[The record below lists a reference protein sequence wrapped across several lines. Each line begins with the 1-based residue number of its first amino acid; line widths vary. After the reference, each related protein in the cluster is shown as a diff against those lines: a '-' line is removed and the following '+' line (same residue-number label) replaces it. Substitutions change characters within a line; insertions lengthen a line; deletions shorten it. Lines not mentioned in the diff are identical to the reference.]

1 MMHQKILILDFGSQV
16 TQLIARRIREAHV
29 FCEVHPCDVTN
40 DWIRDYARDGNLKG
54 IILSGSHA
62 STYEEHDLRAPQLVY
77 ELGIPVLGICYG
89 MFTMAVQLGGIVAPS
104 DKREFG
110 HADVRA
116 HGHTQLLD
124 GIQDYANLQGHGMLQ
139 VWMSHGDKVTELPP
153 GFKLMASTDSCP
165 IAGMADEKRRFYGV
179 QFHPEVTHT
188 QRGAAILERFVLD
201 ICGTKADWVMRD
213 HITEAVEKI
222 RQQVGDEEVILGLS
236 GGVDSSVAAAL
247 IHRAIG
253 DQLTCVFVDH
263 GLLRLNEGDMV
274 MDMFVGKLQAKV
286 IRVDAAEQFLGHL
299 KGVTDPEAK
308 RKIIGREFV
317 EVFKAQALVLSSYP
331 AITIEA
337 SDSRAVKGAE
347 IGSRAVKGA
356 AVGSRAVKGAT
367 WLAQGTIYPDVIES
381 GGGKGKKAVTIKSHH
396 NVGGLPEQLG
406 LKLLEPLRDLFKDE
420 VRELGV
426 ALGLPHDM
434 VYRHPFPGPGL
445 GVRIL
450 GEVKKE
456 YADLLRRAD
465 AIFIEEL
472 RNFPFVP
479 SSHPDSLPLPAGEG
493 RGEGIDAPV
502 KTPKN
507 WYEATSQAFTVFLPV
522 KSVGVMGDGRTYE
535 YVVALRAVQ
544 TSDFMTAD
552 WAELPYALLK
562 KVSSRIINEV
572 RGINRVTYDVSSK
585 PPATIEWE

>member
-1 MMHQKILILDFGSQV
+1 MQHQKILILDFGSQV
-16 TQLIARRIREAHV
+16 TQLIARRVREAHV
-29 FCEVHPCDVTN
+29 YCEVHPCDVSSE
-40 DWIRDYARDGNLKG
+40 WVREFAADGQLKG

-62 STYEEHDLRAPQLVY
+62 SVY
-77 ELGIPVLGICYG
+77 EVDDKAPDAVFELGLPVLGICYG
-89 MFTMAVQLGGIVAPS
+89 MQTMAQQLGGKVEAGTT
-104 DKREFG
+104 REFG
-110 HADVRA
+110 YAEVRA
-116 HGHTQLLD
+116 RGHTALLKD
-124 GIQDYANLQGHGMLQ
+124 IADFHTPQGHGMLK

-165 IAGMADEKRRFYGV
+165 IAGMADEDRGYYAV

-188 QRGAAILERFVLD
+188 VQGQALLNRFVLD
-201 ICGTKADWVMRD
+201 ICQVKPDWVMRD
-213 HITEAVEKI
+213 HVAEAVALIKA
-222 RQQVGDEEVILGLS
+222 QVGDEEVILGLS

-274 MDMFVGKLQAKV
+274 MDMFVGKLHAKV
-286 IRVDAAEQFLGHL
+286 IRVDAADQFLGHL
-299 KGVTDPEAK
+299 AGVNEPEAK

-317 EVFKAQALVLSSYP
+317 EVFKAEAAKLISSG
-331 AITIEA
+331 A
-337 SDSRAVKGAE
+337 SKNGA
-347 IGSRAVKGA
+347 K
-356 AVGSRAVKGAT
+356 

-381 GGGKGKKAVTIKSHH
+381 GGAKSKKAVTIKSHH

-456 YADLLRRAD
+456 YADLLRQAD

-472 RNFPFVP
+472 R
-479 SSHPDSLPLPAGEG
+479 ST
-493 RGEGIDAPV
+493 IDHNSG
-502 KTPKN
+502 KS
-507 WYEATSQAFTVFLPV
+507 WYDLTSQAFTVFLPV
-522 KSVGVMGDGRTYE
+522 KSVGVMGDGRTYD

>member
-1 MMHQKILILDFGSQV
+1 MSMSHQKILILDFGSQV
-16 TQLIARRIREAHV
+16 TQLIARRVREAHV
-29 FCEVHPCDVTN
+29 YCEVHPCDVSS
-40 DWIRDYARDGNLKG
+40 DWVKAFAADGMLKG
-54 IILSGSHA
+54 VILSGSHA
-62 STYEEHDLRAPQLVY
+62 SVYEESTDRAPDAVF

-89 MFTMAVQLGGIVAPS
+89 MQTMAQQLGGKVAS
-104 DKREFG
+104 GQTREFG
-110 HADVRA
+110 YAEVRA
-116 HGHTQLLD
+116 HGHTRLLND
-124 GIQDYANLQGHGMLQ
+124 LADFTTPEGHGMLK
-139 VWMSHGDKVTELPP
+139 VWMSHGDKVVDMPP
-153 GFKLMASTDSCP
+153 GFSVMASTPSCP
-165 IAGMADEKRRFYGV
+165 IAGMADETRGYYAL

-188 QRGAAILERFVLD
+188 VQGAAMLRRFVLD
-201 ICGTKADWVMRD
+201 ICGTSPDWIMGDYVS
-213 HITEAVEKI
+213 EAVARI
-222 RQQVGDEEVILGLS
+222 REQVGDQEVILGLS

-274 MDMFVGKLQAKV
+274 MEMFAGKLHARV
-286 IRVDAAEQFLGHL
+286 IRVDASELFLGQL
-299 KGVTDPEAK
+299 AGVDDPEKK
-308 RKIIGREFV
+308 RKIIGGLFV
-317 EVFKAQALVLSSYP
+317 DVFKA
-331 AITIEA
+331 EA
-337 SDSRAVKGAE
+337 AKLKAGDG
-347 IGSRAVKGA
+347 GH
-356 AVGSRAVKGAT
+356 KGAT
-367 WLAQGTIYPDVIES
+367 FLAQGTIYPDVIES
-381 GGGKGKKAVTIKSHH
+381 GGAKSKKAVTIKSHH

-406 LKLLEPLRDLFKDE
+406 LQLLEPLRDLFKDE

-450 GEVKKE
+450 GKVKKE
-456 YADLLRRAD
+456 YADLLRQAD

-472 RNFPFVP
+472 RNFR
-479 SSHPDSLPLPAGEG
+479 DEATG
-493 RGEGIDAPV
+493 
-502 KTPKN
+502 KT
-507 WYEATSQAFTVFLPV
+507 WYELTSQAFTVFLPV

-544 TSDFMTAD
+544 TNDFMTAD

-562 KVSSRIINEV
+562 KTSGRIINEV

>member
-1 MMHQKILILDFGSQV
+1 MQHSKILILDFGSQV
-16 TQLIARRIREAHV
+16 TQLIARRVREAHV
-29 FCEVHPCDVTN
+29 YCEVHPCDVSD
-40 DWIRDYARDGNLKG
+40 DWVRAYAADGALKG
-54 IILSGSHA
+54 VILSGSHA
-62 STYEEHDLRAPQLVY
+62 SVYEETTDHAPAAVF
-77 ELGIPVLGICYG
+77 ELGVPVLGICYG
-89 MFTMAVQLGGIVAPS
+89 MQAMAQQLGGKVEGGHT
-104 DKREFG
+104 REFG
-110 HADVRA
+110 YAEVRA
-116 HGHTQLLD
+116 HGHTALLKD
-124 GIQDYANLQGHGMLQ
+124 IADFTTSEGHGMLK
-139 VWMSHGDKVTELPP
+139 VWMSHGDKVTALPP
-153 GFKLMASTDSCP
+153 GFKLMASTPSCP
-165 IAGMADEKRRFYGV
+165 IAGMADEVRRFYAV

-188 QRGAAILERFVLD
+188 LRGQALLSRFVLD
-201 ICGTKADWVMRD
+201 ICAARPDWVMRD
-213 HITEAVEKI
+213 HVAEAVAKI
-222 RQQVGDEEVILGLS
+222 REQVGDEEVILGLS

-253 DQLTCVFVDH
+253 DQLNCVFVDH

-274 MDMFVGKLQAKV
+274 MEMFVGKLQAKV
-286 IRVDAAEQFLGHL
+286 IRVDASELFLGKL
-299 KGVTDPEAK
+299 AGVSEPEAK
-308 RKIIGREFV
+308 RKIIGGLFV
-317 EVFKAQALVLSSYP
+317 DVFKEQAAKLK
-331 AITIEA
+331 AA
-337 SDSRAVKGAE
+337 GGGHKGA
-347 IGSRAVKGA
+347 SF
-356 AVGSRAVKGAT
+356 
-367 WLAQGTIYPDVIES
+367 LAQGTIYPDVIES
-381 GGGKGKKAVTIKSHH
+381 GGAKSKKAVTIKSHH

-456 YADLLRRAD
+456 YAELLRRAD

-472 RNFPFVP
+472 RGAPYVP
-479 SSHPDSLPLPAGEG
+479 VADEAVGASG
-493 RGEGIDAPV
+493 V
-502 KTPKN
+502 PKN

-522 KSVGVMGDGRTYE
+522 KSVGVMGDGRTYD

-562 KVSSRIINEV
+562 KVSGRIINEV